1 MSVQYND
8 EKRLYRYNNTE
19 FKLGLPTKF
28 HFLIKDMDQTFR
40 HYVDRSVIGKKI
52 LASLENKLD
61 GVNALGN
68 PEKGFYMSSKN
79 KEVGLLS
86 QLYGANAMFSLMN
99 RFNVEMSDE
108 HKEQM
113 KASLNY
119 IIQYLADNNNCYD
132 LNPILDPEINSE
144 LFTDSHNNYVG
155 AMTWALSLFCQVRVS
170 ERRGLFELTEDE
182 HKQVFKHIRHIIK
195 FFVNSVVGTSD
206 KPLGWGYAN
215 GCDEPSLFFTYSVVE
230 SFADFDDNVLNTPEI
245 GADDEL
251 ITYINT
257 SDTGSDPYTET
268 FKEICYRI
276 GDRAWDLFKD
286 VLKTNFFSDNFSE
299 NFKVVSKDEILNS
312 SRSSVLFNT
321 LYVIFI
327 LFYSYTNRRHA
338 DTDGEEIVDSMTLAL
353 QLIQNFYDEL
363 RSKGKDSI
371 VDRHII
377 AFDQNNKRI
386 KDFGRLLNEESIQAS
401 PFLPMLVKA
410 NNLIAF
416 YILEFPQQKMQEL
429 FDMMLIAKMDNSDD
443 DWLWDKRK
451 FDILSTERY
460 IESIADFFD
469 YYDQFERNYA
479 DKTTTDK
486 QRRDEIA
493 ASLGPRL
500 EKKLLQQLE
509 KKHQEDIAQAENKI
523 HEIYTIEHALNERIN
538 QKVDERA
545 MEMLNAAMEKIIKY
559 NSAIASE
566 KTDIE
571 ATFTPY
577 EKEFKNGFERMLMSY
592 FADDIR
598 FKSQDVNEMSEELL
612 ANAVQADIQKFMREF
627 VGFIARN
634 NAKLPEE
641 KKLSLADTFKLIT
654 NKK

>member
-8 EKRLYRYNNTE
+8 EKRLYRYKDTQ
-19 FKLGLPTKF
+19 FKIGLPTKF

-40 HYVDRSVIGKKI
+40 HYVDRGEIGKRI
-52 LASLENKLD
+52 LASLEKRMD

-68 PEKGFYMSSKN
+68 PETGFYMSSKN

-99 RFNVEMSDE
+99 RYNVEMTDE
-108 HKEQM
+108 QKAQM

-119 IIQYLADNNNCYD
+119 VIDYLADNNNCYD
-132 LNPILDPEINSE
+132 LNPVLDPEINAE
-144 LFTDSHNNYVG
+144 LFTDGNNNYVG

-170 ERRGLFELTEDE
+170 ERRGLIELTADE
-182 HKQVFKHIRHIIK
+182 HKMVFKHIRHIVK

-230 SFADFDDNVLNTPEI
+230 AFADFDDNILQTADI
-245 GADDEL
+245 GADEEL

-268 FKEICYRI
+268 FRDICFKI

-286 VLKTNFFSDNFSE
+286 VLKTSFFSDNFSE
-299 NFKVVSKDEILNS
+299 NFKVITKDEILNS

-338 DTDGEEIVDSMTLAL
+338 DTDGDEIVDSMTLAL

-363 RSKGKDSI
+363 RAKGKDSI

-377 AFDQNNKRI
+377 AFDQTNKRI

-429 FDMMLIAKMDNSDD
+429 FDMMLIAKMDSEDE
-443 DWLWDKRK
+443 WLWDKRK

-460 IESIADFFD
+460 IESVADFFD
-469 YYDQFERNYA
+469 YYDRFERNYA
-479 DKTTTDK
+479 DKSTTDK
-486 QRRDEIA
+486 QRRDEIEA
-493 ASLGPRL
+493 KLTPRL
-500 EKKLLQQLE
+500 EKKILQDLE
-509 KKHQEDIAQAENKI
+509 KKHQKDITDAENKI
-523 HEIYTIEHALNERIN
+523 HEIYTIEHTLNQRID
-538 QKVDERA
+538 QKVEERA
-545 MEMLNAAMEKIIKY
+545 IGMLNGAMEKVVKY

-566 KTDIE
+566 KAAIE
-571 ATFTPY
+571 ETFTPY
-577 EKEFKNGFERMLMSY
+577 EKGFKDGFEKMLMSY

-612 ANAVQADIQKFMREF
+612 TNAVQADIQKFMREF

-634 NAKLPEE
+634 NAKLPDE

>member
-195 FFVNSVVGTSD
+195 FFVNSVVGTPD

-230 SFADFDDNVLNTPEI
+230 AFADFDDNVLNTPEI

-268 FKEICYRI
+268 FKEICYKI

-299 NFKVVSKDEILNS
+299 NFKIVNKDEILNS

-363 RSKGKDSI
+363 RAKGKDSI

-523 HEIYTIEHALNERIN
+523 HEIYTIEHALNERIS

>member
-321 LYVIFI
+321 LYVIFS